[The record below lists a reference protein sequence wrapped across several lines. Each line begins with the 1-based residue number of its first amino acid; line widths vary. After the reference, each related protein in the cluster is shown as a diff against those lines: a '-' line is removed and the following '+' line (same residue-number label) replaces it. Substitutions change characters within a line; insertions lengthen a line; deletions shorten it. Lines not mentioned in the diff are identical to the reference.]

1 MLPKLKLLDLWAK
14 TPFKS
19 LASSSF
25 AINLALI
32 LIVVLLKDI
41 LPPEVPLFYGK
52 PVGEMQL
59 TSALGLLIAPIA
71 AIFITVIN
79 IALNFWVRDLF
90 AKKILIISA
99 FFVSVLTAI
108 TILKIIF
115 LVGFF

>member
-14 TPFKS
+14 TPLKS
-19 LASSSF
+19 FASSSF

-32 LIVVLLKDI
+32 LIIVLLKGF

-59 TSALGLLIAPIA
+59 TSALGLLIAPVASIL
-71 AIFITVIN
+71 ITLIN
-79 IALNFWVRDLF
+79 ISLNFWVKDLF

-108 TILKIIF
+108 TVLKIIF